1 VRRLPTWLPD
11 LTAVWALTLPGWL
24 PLVTGRL
31 VGTHDGYYHLYRFL
45 ELVRAVRAGDLYPRW
60 APEFALGFG
69 YPVFN
74 YYPPLAL
81 YLALP
86 FELLGFGLIAAFGL
100 GQLLSVWLGAAG
112 AYVMVRERSGRLPGI
127 VAGVL
132 FGSLPYL
139 LLDVHLR
146 GAIAETLGLALLPWA
161 CWSLRRAAEAPSR
174 SRVALA
180 SVAVAAL
187 ALGHNIT
194 VLMGLP
200 VAVAYALLSGISRA
214 RLGRVVGAAGLGL
227 AASALYWA
235 PALLER
241 GLVTHE
247 VLTSG
252 FYDFHNHFHPL
263 RGLIQLTPLFEYRYD
278 YFDRFLFKAGLLQV
292 VLAALGAALRWRRE
306 TCFWSVVVLLGLL
319 LQVEPSAPI
328 WEHVPLLP
336 FVQFPWRLLTLVG
349 LGTVVLTA
357 AAVGAAR
364 SRTARAVMATA
375 LLLASLGA
383 SYGLLDPALLD
394 LRDDEVS
401 PAALN
406 RIELDRRLVGT
417 TTSGEYTPRAAR
429 DELFASW
436 NTRPTLGQPPASVD
450 LLAIARERIDL
461 GVSAP
466 GGGWVAIDQRE
477 FPTWRATVDGA
488 PWPIVPTAGQGLIST
503 AVPAGAR
510 QVTFE
515 NGATALERAAG
526 WVSALGIAALLL
538 VAAGPRRWRTAG
550 PVALLLLA
558 FAAPSAGAAARPPDL
573 AAAAFD
579 GGPRLLGGAV
589 EGGGEVTLLWTA
601 ETPVDRSLTVA
612 LRLLDEAG
620 RVVARRDKPPRF
632 GLRPTTVLQPGY
644 VVRDLQTLAGPR
656 EGRYRVVVGLFDGSG
671 YVRPRGG
678 AVRWSEECPCAAPSP
693 EGLGVE
699 IGIIEGRD
707 LLALPE
713 PDARRPIAVADGRVG
728 LLSFEALLGEPPR
741 PRVSLARGVERLLAR
756 LPVLDRPTPA
766 GRLGGP
772 GGVLATLEHGAA
784 LRVHTTWRALA
795 DVAED
800 YSVTLQLLHQRQHL
814 IAQDDEWPRRG
825 FAPTSLWQT
834 GQVTDDRYSLR
845 VPGEA
850 TPGRYRLVLG
860 LYPRRDMR
868 RVSWSGLGAGGDWL
882 ELGHVKIP
890 APRPAEAPRRGPLLG
905 GIIRM
910 VDVAVDRGEGLI
922 VRPRWFVEAPP
933 GHDYTVFV
941 HVVDA
946 SGRPIAQGDAPPL
959 GGAYPT
965 SLWEP
970 GELIDDEYAVPGGS
984 AGRVLIGLYRADT
997 GERLRAEN
1005 GADAVEIAP

>member
-1 VRRLPTWLPD
+1 VRRLPTWLLD
-11 LTAVWALTLPGWL
+11 LAVVWALTLPGWL
-24 PLVTGRL
+24 PLATGRL

-45 ELVRAVRAGDLYPRW
+45 ELGLAVRAGDLYPRW

-86 FELLGFGLIAAFGL
+86 FDLLGLGLIAAFGL
-100 GQLLSVWLGAAG
+100 GQLVSMWVGTAG
-112 AYVMVRERSGRLPGI
+112 AYVLVRDQSGRLAGV

-146 GAIAETLGLALLPWA
+146 GAIAETLGLALLPWV

-174 SRVALA
+174 SHLALA
-180 SVAVAAL
+180 SVSVAAL
-187 ALGHNIT
+187 AFGHNIT
-194 VLMGLP
+194 LLMGLP
-200 VAVAYALLSGISRA
+200 VAVAYALLSGVTRQ
-214 RLGRVVGAAGLGL
+214 RLARVVAAVALGL
-227 AASALYWA
+227 VASALYWA

-247 VLTSG
+247 VLTTG

-263 RGLIQLTPLFEYRYD
+263 PGLIQLTPLFEYRYD
-278 YFDRFLFKAGLLQV
+278 YFGHFLFKAGLLQV
-292 VLAALGAALRWRRE
+292 LLAVLGAALRWRRE
-306 TCFWSVVVLLGLL
+306 TIFWSAVVVLGLL

-328 WEHVPLLP
+328 WETIPLLP

-349 LGTVVLTA
+349 MGTVVLTA
-357 AAVGAAR
+357 GIVDAAR
-364 SRTARAVMATA
+364 SRPARAVTA
-375 LLLASLGA
+375 ASLLVASLSA
-383 SYGLLDPALLD
+383 SYALLDPALLD
-394 LRDDEVS
+394 LREDEVS

-429 DELFASW
+429 DALFDAWATS
-436 NTRPTLGQPPASVD
+436 PALGQPPASVE

-461 GVSAP
+461 GVASP
-466 GGGWVAIDQRE
+466 DGGWVAIDQRE

-488 PWPIVPTAGQGLIST
+488 PASIVPTFGQGLVSANLPT
-503 AVPAGAR
+503 GAR

-515 NGATALERAAG
+515 NGSTALERTAG
-526 WVSALGIAALLL
+526 WASALGVAMLVL

-550 PVALLLLA
+550 PAALLLLA
-558 FAAPSAGAAARPPDL
+558 FAAPSAGAAGRPPDL
-573 AAAAFD
+573 ASAAFE

-589 EGGGEVTLLWTA
+589 EGGGTLTLLWTA
-601 ETPVDRSLTVA
+601 DAPVERRLTVA
-612 LRLLDEAG
+612 LRLLDDAG

-644 VVRDLQTLAGPR
+644 VVRDLQTLPGPR
-656 EGRYRVVVGLFDGSG
+656 DGRYRVVVGLFDDAG
-671 YVRPRGG
+671 YVRPRGA
-678 AVRWSEECPCAAPSP
+678 AVRWSEQCPCAAPSP

-699 IGIIEGRD
+699 IGAIEGHD
-707 LLALPE
+707 LLPQPA
-713 PDARRPIAVADGRVG
+713 PDQRQPVAVAAGRVA
-728 LLSFEALLGEPPR
+728 LLSIDMLLGEPPR
-741 PRVSLARGVERLLAR
+741 PRPSLARAVERILAR
-756 LPVLDRPTPA
+756 LPVAERPEPA

-784 LRVHTTWRALA
+784 LRVNASWRALA

-800 YSVTLQLLHQRQHL
+800 YSVTVQLLHQRQHL

-834 GQVTDDRYSLR
+834 GQVTDDWYSLR

-860 LYPRRDMR
+860 LYLRRDMR
-868 RVSWSGLGAGGDWL
+868 RVTWSGPGAAGDWL

-890 APRPAEAPRRGPLLG
+890 APRPDDPPTRGALFG
-905 GIIRM
+905 GSIRL
-910 VDVAVDRGEGLI
+910 VDVAVERGQVLT

-933 GHDYTVFV
+933 GRDYTVFV

-965 SLWEP
+965 SLWEA
-970 GELIDDEYAVPGGS
+970 GELIDDEYAVTGGA
-984 AGRVLIGLYRADT
+984 AGRVLIGLYRPDT